1 MSGGGQ
7 MTDNWYDNKEI
18 YEMLQE
24 VRQDMSALRQEMAAT
39 RTLIRDYNSLRQKL
53 EETAAKVN
61 TLMWLTP
68 IAIAATGVLFTIL
81 NFFLK

>member
-7 MTDNWYDNKEI
+7 MTDNWYDNKDI
-18 YEMLQE
+18 YEMMQQIK
-24 VRQDMSALRQEMAAT
+24 QDMAALREEMAAT

-53 EETAAKVN
+53 EETATKVN

-68 IAIAATGVLFTIL
+68 VAIAATGVLFAAL
-81 NFFLK
+81 NFLLK

>member
-1 MSGGGQ
+1 
-7 MTDNWYDNKEI
+7 MTDNWYDNKDI

-24 VRQDMSALRQEMAAT
+24 VRQDIASLRQEMAAT

-53 EETAAKVN
+53 EETATKVN

-68 IAIAATGVLFTIL
+68 IAIAATGVLFTVL

>member
-1 MSGGGQ
+1 MPD
-7 MTDNWYDNKEI
+7 TWYGNKEI
-18 YEMLQE
+18 YEMMQE
-24 VRQDMSALRQEMAAT
+24 VKQDMSALREEMTAT

-53 EETAAKVN
+53 EETATKVN

-68 IAIAATGVLFTIL
+68 IAIAATGVLFTVL

>member
-1 MSGGGQ
+1 

-68 IAIAATGVLFTIL
+68 IAIAATACG
-81 NFFLK
+81 

>member
-1 MSGGGQ
+1 
-7 MTDNWYDNKEI
+7 MTDNWYDNKDI

-24 VRQDMSALRQEMAAT
+24 VRQDIASLRQEMAAT

-53 EETAAKVN
+53 EETATKVN

-68 IAIAATGVLFTIL
+68 IAIAATGVLFTFL
-81 NFFLK
+81 NFVLK

>member
-1 MSGGGQ
+1 

-24 VRQDMSALRQEMAAT
+24 VKADMTDLRKEMAET
-39 RTLIRDYNSLRQKL
+39 RTMIRDYNSLRQKL
-53 EETAAKVN
+53 EETATKVN

-68 IAIAATGVLFTIL
+68 VAIAATGVLFTVL

>member
-1 MSGGGQ
+1 MSQ
-7 MTDNWYDNKEI
+7 NWYDNKAI
-18 YEMLQE
+18 YEMMQE
-24 VRQDMSALRQEMAAT
+24 VKQDMSALRQEMAAT

>member
-1 MSGGGQ
+1 

-68 IAIAATGVLFTIL
+68 IAIAATGVLFTVL
-81 NFFLK
+81 NFVLK

>member
-1 MSGGGQ
+1 

-53 EETAAKVN
+53 EETATKVN

-68 IAIAATGVLFTIL
+68 VAIAATGLLLTFL
-81 NFFLK
+81 NFVLK

>member
-1 MSGGGQ
+1 MPD
-7 MTDNWYDNKEI
+7 TWYDNKDI
-18 YEMLQE
+18 YEMMQQIK
-24 VRQDMSALRQEMAAT
+24 QDMAALREEMAAT
-39 RTLIRDYNSLRQKL
+39 RTLIRDYNSLRQRL
-53 EETAAKVN
+53 EETATKVN

>member
-1 MSGGGQ
+1 
-7 MTDNWYDNKEI
+7 MTDNWYDNKAI

-24 VRQDMSALRQEMAAT
+24 VKADMTDLRKEMAET
-39 RTLIRDYNSLRQKL
+39 RTMIRDYNSLRQKL
-53 EETAAKVN
+53 EDTAGKVN

>member
-1 MSGGGQ
+1 
-7 MTDNWYDNKEI
+7 MTDNWYDNKDI

-24 VRQDMSALRQEMAAT
+24 VKADMTDLRKEMAET
-39 RTLIRDYNSLRQKL
+39 RTMIRDYNSLRQKL
-53 EETAAKVN
+53 EETATKVN

>member
-1 MSGGGQ
+1 

-24 VRQDMSALRQEMAAT
+24 VRQDMSALREVMAAT

-53 EETAAKVN
+53 EETATKVN

>member
-1 MSGGGQ
+1 MPD
-7 MTDNWYDNKEI
+7 TWYDNKDI
-18 YEMLQE
+18 YEMMQQIK
-24 VRQDMSALRQEMAAT
+24 QDMAALREEMAAT

-53 EETAAKVN
+53 EETATKVN

-68 IAIAATGVLFTIL
+68 IAIAATGVLFTAL

>member
-1 MSGGGQ
+1 

-39 RTLIRDYNSLRQKL
+39 RTLIRDYNSLHQKL
-53 EETAAKVN
+53 EETATKVN

-68 IAIAATGVLFTIL
+68 VAIAATGLMFTIL
-81 NFFLK
+81 KFLLK

>member
-1 MSGGGQ
+1 

-24 VRQDMSALRQEMAAT
+24 VKADMTDLRKEMAET
-39 RTLIRDYNSLRQKL
+39 RTMIRDYNSLRQKL
-53 EETAAKVN
+53 EETATKVN

>member
-1 MSGGGQ
+1 

-24 VRQDMSALRQEMAAT
+24 VRQDMSALREEMAAT

-53 EETAAKVN
+53 EDTAGKVN

-68 IAIAATGVLFTIL
+68 VAIAATGVLFTVL

>member
-1 MSGGGQ
+1 
-7 MTDNWYDNKEI
+7 MTDNWYDNKDI

-53 EETAAKVN
+53 EETATKVN

>member
-1 MSGGGQ
+1 
-7 MTDNWYDNKEI
+7 MTDNWYDNKAI

-24 VRQDMSALRQEMAAT
+24 VKADMTDLRKEMAET
-39 RTLIRDYNSLRQKL
+39 RTMIRDYNSLRQKL
-53 EETAAKVN
+53 EDTAGKVN

-68 IAIAATGVLFTIL
+68 VAIAATGVLFTIL

>member
-1 MSGGGQ
+1 

-24 VRQDMSALRQEMAAT
+24 VRQDMSALREEMAAT

-53 EETAAKVN
+53 EETATKVN

-68 IAIAATGVLFTIL
+68 VAIAAMGLLFTFL
-81 NFFLK
+81 NFVLK

>member
-1 MSGGGQ
+1 
-7 MTDNWYDNKEI
+7 MTENWYDNKEI

-24 VRQDMSALRQEMAAT
+24 VKADMTDLRKEMAET
-39 RTLIRDYNSLRQKL
+39 RTMIRDYNSLRQKL
-53 EETAAKVN
+53 EETATKVN